1 MRHCISCALEY
12 QYDKFC
18 TSCGHELEQ
27 GRLPAAM
34 EKEKSTDQCIACGRV
49 FGMDERFCNGCG
61 LSYGKATAGVFR
73 FYVEEDPQRRMRRS
87 ECCGSLRVSHLS
99 YRVRS
104 G

>member
-12 QYDKFC
+12 QYEKFC

-49 FGMDERFCNGCG
+49 FRVDERFCGSCG
-61 LSYGKATAGVFR
+61 LPYGKATAGVFR
-73 FYVEEDPQRRMRRS
+73 FYVEEDS
-87 ECCGSLRVSHLS
+87 AEDDATL
-99 YRVRS
+99 
-104 G
+104 